1 VEKSDDMVFI
11 GSYKM
16 LNFDL
21 RRRCAHQCLADPVH
35 SLQGNSG
42 GMVAGKDLRRLQR
55 EHLGLE
61 EFEPKVA
68 KTRVRLDVA
77 VSFWFSILIPSL
89 PERLRRRL
97 RLRNSKIDR
106 RFQSHPKTSPE
117 WLST

>member
-1 VEKSDDMVFI
+1 
-11 GSYKM
+11 
-16 LNFDL
+16 
-21 RRRCAHQCLADPVH
+21 
-35 SLQGNSG
+35 
-42 GMVAGKDLRRLQR
+42 MVAGKDLRRLQR

-89 PERLRRRL
+89 PERLR
-97 RLRNSKIDR
+97 LRNSKIDR